1 MVNDWL
7 TELLYGIGNF
17 FLNPLLYWAVLLTLF
32 VSNRRIRKERNNFGT
47 KVFGFGK
54 EWTGTWGLSLVFGLL
69 LTAVSVGTGIVVAP
83 AVVLL
88 ISAVTILLTLLLRFT
103 WLSSA
108 YIFGFSFLLA
118 LGAAPYAADYLPAGW
133 ADDLTG
139 LNWISFALIMS
150 IVMVAEAVLL
160 LTIKREDT
168 LPELVKGPR
177 GRWIGQHRFRK
188 LLFIPFFLLVPAGA
202 IEPFAPWWPFFHL
215 NGTSYGLLLVPL
227 LTGID
232 GFAKGRPAFIEARK
246 QGKMVLL
253 LALLTLAVSLTS
265 IYSYYFAIAAF
276 VIALIGRE
284 AITLSFRNK
293 DRKRAMYYT
302 ESSNG
307 MFVLGV
313 IPESPADRLGL
324 LPGERIE
331 KVNGVRVTTE
341 RAFYEA
347 VQSNSQ
353 YCKMEIRDEQGE
365 IRIKQR
371 AMYEGEPHELG
382 IIFVQEQ
389 HKKKAVPISS

>member
-1 MVNDWL
+1 MLNDWL

-17 FLNPLLYWAVLLTLF
+17 FLNPLLYWGLLLTLF
-32 VSNRRIRKERNNFGT
+32 VSSSRIRKERNNFGT
-47 KVFGFGK
+47 KVFDFGK
-54 EWTGTWGLSLVFGLL
+54 EWTGTWMLSLIFALL
-69 LTAVSVGTGIVVAP
+69 LTAVSIGAGIVMAP
-83 AVVLL
+83 VVVLL
-88 ISAVTILLTLLLRFT
+88 ISAVTIVLTLLFRFT

-118 LGAAPYAADYLPAGW
+118 VGAAPYAADYLPAGW
-133 ADDLTG
+133 ADDLEG

-150 IVMVAEAVLL
+150 ILMLAEAVLL
-160 LTIKREDT
+160 LKTKREDT

-188 LLFIPFFLLVPAGA
+188 LLFIPFVLLVPAGA

-215 NGTSYGLLLVPL
+215 NGTNYGLLLVPL

-246 QGKMVLL
+246 QGKAVLI
-253 LALLTLAVSLTS
+253 LAFLTLAVSLAS
-265 IYSYYFAIAAF
+265 MYSYYFAIAAF

-284 AITLSFRNK
+284 AITLYFRSK
-293 DRKRAMYYT
+293 DRKRKMYYT
-302 ESSNG
+302 ESSKG
-307 MFVLGV
+307 LFVLAV
-313 IPESPADRLGL
+313 IPQSPADRLGIL
-324 LPGERIE
+324 AGERIE
-331 KVNGVRVTTE
+331 KVNGIRVTTE

-347 VQSNSQ
+347 IQTNSQ
-353 YCKMEIRDEQGE
+353 YCKMEIRDDQGE

-389 HKKKAVPISS
+389 WRYASRESS

>member
-7 TELLYGIGNF
+7 TELLYGVGNF
-17 FLNPLLYWAVLLTLF
+17 FLNPLIYWALLLTLF
-32 VSNRRIRKERNNFGT
+32 VSSRRIRKERNNFGT
-47 KVFGFGK
+47 KVFDFGK
-54 EWTGTWGLSLVFGLL
+54 EWTGTWGISLVFGLL
-69 LTAVSVGTGIVVAP
+69 LTAVSIGAGIVVAP

-88 ISAVTILLTLLLRFT
+88 LSAVTIVLTLLFRFT
-103 WLSSA
+103 WLSAA
-108 YIFGFSFLLA
+108 YTFGFSFLLA

-133 ADDLTG
+133 ADDMAG
-139 LNWISFALIMS
+139 LNWISFALLMS
-150 IVMVAEAVLL
+150 IVMLAEAVLML
-160 LTIKREDT
+160 RTKRVDT
-168 LPELVKGPR
+168 LPELIKGPR

-215 NGTSYGLLLVPL
+215 NGTDYGLLLVPL
-227 LTGID
+227 LTGMD
-232 GFAKGRPAFIEARK
+232 GFSKGRPAFIEARK
-246 QGKMVLL
+246 QGRAVLV
-253 LALLTLAVSLTS
+253 LALLTLAVSLGS
-265 IYSYYFAIAAF
+265 MYSYYFAIAAF

-284 AITLSFRNK
+284 AITLYFRNK

-302 ESSNG
+302 ESSQG
-307 MFVLGV
+307 LFVLAV
-313 IPESPADRLGL
+313 IPDSPADRLGL
-324 LPGERIE
+324 LAGERIE
-331 KVNGVRVTTE
+331 KVNGIRVTTE

-347 VQSNSQ
+347 VQTNSQ

-389 HKKKAVPISS
+389 RKLAVRKSS

>member
-17 FLNPLLYWAVLLTLF
+17 FLNPLLYWALLLTLL
-32 VSNRRIRKERNNFGT
+32 VSSRRIRKERNNFGT
-47 KVFGFGK
+47 KVFDFGK
-54 EWTGTWGLSLVFGLL
+54 EWTGTWVLSLIFGLL
-69 LTAVSVGTGIVVAP
+69 LTAVSIGAGIVIAP

-88 ISAVTILLTLLLRFT
+88 ISAVTIVLTLLFRFT

-118 LGAAPYAADYLPAGW
+118 VGAAPYAADYLPAGW
-133 ADDLTG
+133 ADDMEG

-150 IVMVAEAVLL
+150 IVMIAEAILL
-160 LTIKREDT
+160 LKTKKEDT

-202 IEPFAPWWPFFHL
+202 IEPFAPWWPYFHL
-215 NGTSYGLLLVPL
+215 NGTNYGLLLVPL
-227 LTGID
+227 LTGMD

-246 QGKMVLL
+246 QGKAVLI
-253 LALLTLAVSLTS
+253 LALLTLAVSLVS
-265 IYSYYFAIAAF
+265 MYSYYFAISAF

-293 DRKRAMYYT
+293 DRKRAMFYT
-302 ESSNG
+302 ESSKG
-307 MFVLGV
+307 LFVLAV

-324 LPGERIE
+324 LVGERIE
-331 KVNGVRVTTE
+331 KVNGIRVTTE

-347 VQSNSQ
+347 IQTNSQ

-389 HKKKAVPISS
+389 RRHAGLKSS